1 MKMFNSCRLYKS
13 APPAVYNKSYTK
25 LPMKLN
31 CNKGMPLQPLQFMEL
46 RQRVLSEIFWD
57 KTFY

>member
-1 MKMFNSCRLYKS
+1 
-13 APPAVYNKSYTK
+13 
-25 LPMKLN
+25 MKLN